1 MHVTCISHAEALK
14 EIYIAEKDSFSSIIK
29 KLPIPIP
36 IDEVKIINDE
46 KKKKEEEKKKAK
58 EENDIN
64 WLKVLKIVLITLSS
78 LALIA
83 LFVPRFIWIYLH
95 SKAKNKHAS
104 ANDSV
109 YNINKAIL
117 FYLNQHKFPTKDL
130 SPAEFA
136 YMIDSKFGTELS
148 KFSVLYQKHK
158 YNKIAVNKEEIEQ
171 MKNFYQPFITKVKS
185 GIPLK
190 QRIKNFFNFS
200 NTLNF
205 YSKSK
210 IN

>member
-1 MHVTCISHAEALK
+1 M
-14 EIYIAEKDSFSSIIK
+14 
-29 KLPIPIP
+29 
-36 IDEVKIINDE
+36 
-46 KKKKEEEKKKAK
+46 
-58 EENDIN
+58 
-64 WLKVLKIVLITLSS
+64 
-78 LALIA
+78 
-83 LFVPRFIWIYLH
+83 YLH
-95 SKAKNKHAS
+95 AKAKNKNTP

-109 YNINKAIL
+109 YNINKAVL
-117 FYLNQHKFPTKDL
+117 YYLNQHKLPTKNL

-136 YMIDSKFGTELS
+136 YMIDLKFGTELS

-158 YNKIAVNKEEIEQ
+158 YNKTAVSIEEIEK

-185 GIPLK
+185 GISLK